1 MLLEAGAR
9 APQLA
14 LQRDETFMDL
24 FMLALQRDDERSSL
38 DVVRLLYDSGFTST
52 FRDKQNYNLLHYF
65 SFSETYHLPNA
76 CALGIAKLICD
87 RQPEL
92 LTQVSVHGFTPLAI
106 FIDRQSVI
114 RPNDQSAALATL
126 IRDLGKL
133 LARGEAKRKAS
144 AMQKFVTPSH

>member
-9 APQLA
+9 APELA
-14 LQRDETFMDL
+14 QRYDPFMDL

-65 SFSETYHLPNA
+65 SFSETYHLPNS

-106 FIDRQSVI
+106 FIDRQSAI
-114 RPNDQSAALATL
+114 RPNDPSAALATL

-133 LARGEAKRKAS
+133 LARGEAKRKAN
-144 AMQKFVTPSH
+144 AMQKFVTPRH